1 MKGGIITAAFQSFE
15 KGEIMP
21 DVLVEMKDIIKTF
34 PGVKALDHAQLTL
47 YKGEVLG
54 LLGENGAGKSTLM
67 NTLGGIYNADSGSIT
82 VDGKQVSIPTVIE
95 AQKLG
100 IAFIHQEIALVPYL
114 SVAENIFLGRERM
127 TMGMVDQRKMY
138 KEAKQWLDMVG
149 LDVNPATLVSRLS
162 IAKQQMVEIAKACS
176 LNMKLMIMDEPTSS
190 LSEKEVESLFIMIK
204 RLKEKNI
211 GIIYISHKLSE
222 IFTITDRIC
231 VMRDGGYVGTIV
243 TKESVQ
249 ADLVKMMVGREL
261 ENYYVKNVHELGDVA
276 LEAIGIHS
284 GKRVMDCSFSV
295 RKGEILGFYGLVG
308 AGRSELL
315 EAVMGL
321 YPRDSG
327 TIFLNGENIT
337 KLPTLKIQEKGMALV
352 PEDRK
357 TQGLILKNSIKF
369 NISISVLSKFL
380 NHLCVDKKEE
390 TKIVDQAIAN
400 LDIKTPSRDQTV
412 RNLSGGNQQKVV
424 LAKWLASNPSVLVL
438 DEPTRG
444 VDVGAKAE
452 IYSIMNDLAATGMAI
467 IMISSEMPEIMNMCD
482 RMLIMSDGRIKGEL
496 NKSEFNQQTILHYA
510 VAEEIS

>member
-1 MKGGIITAAFQSFE
+1 ML
-15 KGEIMP
+15 
-21 DVLVEMKDIIKTF
+21 DVLVEMKDIVKTF
-34 PGVKALDHAQLTL
+34 PGVRALDHAQLTL

-67 NTLGGIYNADSGSIT
+67 NILGGIYVPDSGTIT
-82 VDGKQVSIPTVIE
+82 VSGDKVQISNVIE

-127 TMGMVDQRKMY
+127 TMGMVDRRKMY
-138 KEAKQWLDMVG
+138 REARQWLDMVG

-190 LSEKEVESLFIMIK
+190 LSEKEVESLFRMMN

-222 IFTITDRIC
+222 IFMITDRVC
-231 VMRDGGYVGTIV
+231 VMRDGGYVGTII
-243 TKESVQ
+243 TKESEQ
-249 ADLVKMMVGREL
+249 EELVKMMVGRKL
-261 ENYYVKNVHELGDVA
+261 ENYYVRTFHELGDEV
-276 LEAIGIHS
+276 LKVEGINS
-284 GKRVMDCSFSV
+284 GKRVIDGSFSV
-295 RKGEILGFYGLVG
+295 REGEILGFYGLIG

-321 YPRDSG
+321 YPRTSG
-327 TIFLNGENIT
+327 TVYLKGEDISR
-337 KLPTLKIQEKGMALV
+337 LSTLRIQEKGMALV

-357 TQGLILKNSIKF
+357 TQGLILKNTIQF
-369 NISISVLSKFL
+369 NISISVLRKFL
-380 NHLCVDKKEE
+380 NYFQVDKKKE
-390 TKIVDQAIAN
+390 TKLVDQAIAN
-400 LDIKTPSRDQTV
+400 LDIKTPSRDQAV

-424 LAKWLASNPSVLVL
+424 LAKWLASNPCVLVL

-452 IYSIMNDLAATGMAI
+452 IYSIMNNLAAAGMAI
-467 IMISSEMPEIMNMCD
+467 VMISSEMPEIMNMCD
-482 RMLIMSDGRIKGEL
+482 RLLIMSEGRIKGEL
-496 NKSEFNQQTILHYA
+496 DKSEFDQQTILHYA
-510 VAEEIS
+510 VAEEI